1 MSSYPA
7 PMDLLY
13 PRYLWV
19 NRTTHSDVMST
30 ATTTS
35 IYASSSKPVKEDRL
49 SRKISLPKFNGG
61 SLEPLIQIPAAKR
74 NKALLKEREEFMER
88 LARERRERAELERW
102 AATTI
107 QALARGFLGRP
118 AHPERNDV
126 KQIKDSNSTQA
137 AKENIFV
144 ESKLDPETLREQ
156 LARITAETNFYMD
169 LISDNTQN
177 SWRKHVSKKAEGKQ
191 RRRQRKMIEKNAAKK
206 MQSVARGFLGRR
218 AYATLARRKLEEEK
232 RWAAVKIQ
240 VIVRGFLAR
249 MYVLKR
255 VLRKRTRA
263 ATTIQRRVRGW
274 FGRTYAKVY
283 KIRLSNIQIEDDA
296 AMKIQNL
303 MRANMERKIQDRIEK
318 EAAALKIQAIARG
331 RKGRAEFNRKQQQ
344 IEQDLREKEEAAI
357 KMQNVM
363 RGRMARK
370 QVNRKREIRQR
381 QHEQAAALKI
391 QSVQRGKKG
400 RQRYRMKV
408 QQKRE
413 SNAALAIQQKARSR
427 MAKAKV
433 NKARKAR
440 DENNAALKIQSI
452 QRGKMGRRRFSQK
465 KQEQDMLSME
475 SEVLEQSR
483 RDARNAEL
491 AQEAAERRA
500 LEEMEQKAAEE
511 AATAKIQAAARG
523 RSGRKKA
530 ERRRKALEEKKQRE
544 AAIRIQKLQRGK
556 AARTRMEAQRRSRNQ
571 ILEQQQA
578 DDRTRVRRRKKAG
591 DEDDSDEDDDDENVV
606 EN

>member
-1 MSSYPA
+1 MGSSE
-7 PMDLLY
+7 DSS
-13 PRYLWV
+13 
-19 NRTTHSDVMST
+19 HST
-30 ATTTS
+30 
-35 IYASSSKPVKEDRL
+35 
-49 SRKISLPKFNGG
+49 
-61 SLEPLIQIPAAKR
+61 
-74 NKALLKEREEFMER
+74 
-88 LARERRERAELERW
+88 W
-102 AATTI
+102 
-107 QALARGFLGRP
+107 FLGK
-118 AHPERNDV
+118 DV
-126 KQIKDSNSTQA
+126 CVEACIK
-137 AKENIFV
+137 EG
-144 ESKLDPETLREQ
+144 TL
-156 LARITAETNFYMD
+156 
-169 LISDNTQN
+169 
-177 SWRKHVSKKAEGKQ
+177 
-191 RRRQRKMIEKNAAKK
+191 
-206 MQSVARGFLGRR
+206 
-218 AYATLARRKLEEEK
+218 
-232 RWAAVKIQ
+232 
-240 VIVRGFLAR
+240 
-249 MYVLKR
+249 
-255 VLRKRTRA
+255 A

-452 QRGKMGRRRFSQK
+452 QRGKWDVGDFR
-465 KQEQDMLSME
+465 
-475 SEVLEQSR
+475 
-483 RDARNAEL
+483 
-491 AQEAAERRA
+491 
-500 LEEMEQKAAEE
+500 
-511 AATAKIQAAARG
+511 
-523 RSGRKKA
+523 
-530 ERRRKALEEKKQRE
+530 
-544 AAIRIQKLQRGK
+544 
-556 AARTRMEAQRRSRNQ
+556 RRSRSKTCYLWN
-571 ILEQQQA
+571 L
-578 DDRTRVRRRKKAG
+578 RY
-591 DEDDSDEDDDDENVV
+591 
-606 EN
+606 